1 LNYSKF
7 DYDFFEQFQGVLNR
21 VPDQVA
27 FKNITRSGE
36 ETISF
41 RQVGTE
47 VRQVSRYLQGQGVGP
62 GSSVGLVIENHPRW
76 GIAFLATQSAGA
88 VVVPL
93 DVLHTPETLAKLIT
107 HARCSFLFASE
118 KLLPV
123 LDQIQELL
131 PAPLPVLVVGST
143 GGRYPE
149 WDEVLGSGEASGISL
164 PLVARDIDEPH
175 VILYTSGTTGE
186 PKGVVLTGRNLYR
199 NVIDA
204 LKLIHV
210 TDRDHFLGVLP
221 LYHVLALIVNF
232 IVPLHCGARTTFLD
246 VIDAQRIL
254 RAFREEGITI
264 FVCVPQ
270 FFYLLHRRIMSE
282 IEHLGSLQRMAFN
295 LMLRIS
301 HFSRV
306 RLGLNPGRI
315 FFRKLHAQ
323 FGEHLR
329 YFGVGG
335 ARFDPEV
342 AWSLTDLGFNI
353 LQAYGM
359 TETAALTTVTPVTLE
374 GIGSVGRPL
383 PHTQVKIDQPDDH
396 GVGHVMIRGES
407 VTPEYFRNPE
417 ATREAFDEEGWLR
430 SGDLGY
436 IDQDGFLYITGRA
449 KEVIVL
455 SSGKNIYP
463 EEIEHFYQSNCP
475 LIKEMCIIGVQD
487 DTGHEGERLH
497 AVIVPDFD
505 ELKRQQVVNAY
516 HMIRYLTETLSQQLP
531 PYKRM
536 RSFEIW
542 QEPLPRTTTRKVKR
556 FDVEKRLRSG
566 DEANTEAVETWSPE
580 DDVETRVT
588 TLLQEVKSATTLHP
602 DMNLELDIGLDSLER
617 VEFLS
622 SVNEAFQISIPDEEA
637 AQLFTLR
644 DVFDLVRERLDETG
658 EIEGEKKNWSDF
670 LNEPLGEDAP
680 KEYLRLLKRRPFV
693 EPLVILVA
701 ITIRLISKLCFK
713 LKGEGLENLPED
725 YPFMLCP
732 NHLSF
737 LDAFIVICLLPNR
750 VVRRFYSLGY
760 SDYFSGGLTG
770 FLGGLVRT
778 LPVNPDR
785 NLKQTLRLAAEGL
798 KNDLVLMVFPEGER
812 SIDGTLKP
820 FRKGPAI
827 LATQI
832 GVPVVPVGIR
842 GSYEVWRRGS
852 GKISF
857 LPIRIHY
864 GKPLQPHPGESVD
877 DFNVRLRSAVEE
889 LI

>member
-1 LNYSKF
+1 
-7 DYDFFEQFQGVLNR
+7 
-21 VPDQVA
+21 
-27 FKNITRSGE
+27 
-36 ETISF
+36 
-41 RQVGTE
+41 
-47 VRQVSRYLQGQGVGP
+47 
-62 GSSVGLVIENHPRW
+62 
-76 GIAFLATQSAGA
+76 
-88 VVVPL
+88 
-93 DVLHTPETLAKLIT
+93 
-107 HARCSFLFASE
+107 
-118 KLLPV
+118 
-123 LDQIQELL
+123 
-131 PAPLPVLVVGST
+131 
-143 GGRYPE
+143 
-149 WDEVLGSGEASGISL
+149 
-164 PLVARDIDEPH
+164 
-175 VILYTSGTTGE
+175 
-186 PKGVVLTGRNLYR
+186 
-199 NVIDA
+199 
-204 LKLIHV
+204 
-210 TDRDHFLGVLP
+210 
-221 LYHVLALIVNF
+221 
-232 IVPLHCGARTTFLD
+232 
-246 VIDAQRIL
+246 
-254 RAFREEGITI
+254 
-264 FVCVPQ
+264 
-270 FFYLLHRRIMSE
+270 
-282 IEHLGSLQRMAFN
+282 
-295 LMLRIS
+295 
-301 HFSRV
+301 
-306 RLGLNPGRI
+306 
-315 FFRKLHAQ
+315 
-323 FGEHLR
+323 
-329 YFGVGG
+329 
-335 ARFDPEV
+335 V
-342 AWSLTDLGFNI
+342 AWSLTDLGFNL

-383 PHTQVKIDQPDDH
+383 PHTKVKIDHPDEH
-396 GVGHVMIRGES
+396 GVGQVMIRGES

-436 IDQDGFLYITGRA
+436 FDKDGFLYITGRA

-475 LIKEMCIIGVQD
+475 LIKEICIIGVQD

-566 DEANTEAVETWSPE
+566 VGADTEAVVTWSPE

-588 TLLQEVKSATTLHP
+588 ALLQEVKSAAPLHP

-622 SVNEAFQISIPDEEA
+622 SVHEAFQISIPDEEA

-644 DVFDLVRERLDETG
+644 DVFDLVRERLDEPG
-658 EIEGEKKNWSDF
+658 DVEGEKKSWSDF
-670 LNEPLGEDAP
+670 LNEPLGEDTP

-760 SDYFSGGLTG
+760 SDYFTGGLTG
-770 FLGGLVRT
+770 FLGSLVRT

-852 GKISF
+852 GKIRF

-864 GKPLQPHPGESVD
+864 GKPLKPQPGESVD
-877 DFNVRLRSAVEE
+877 DFNSRLREAVEE